1 MESLLLVLLGFFLG
15 LVPGW
20 WSRKQRLKV
29 HWGALRAEVAICRE
43 KAETYLN
50 DNVMSPLYRL
60 PTKAYETSF
69 PVLLSDAAVKEEEVR
84 ELSKF
89 YGMVEDLNRG
99 LDNAA
104 ELHKG
109 NQTGALKTE
118 YKRNC
123 TKAQN
128 ITEPQQGDSN
138 LYSIAVSVIES
149 HF

>member
-1 MESLLLVLLGFFLG
+1 MDSLLLVLLGFFLG

-29 HWGALRAEVAICRE
+29 HWGALRAESAICKE
-43 KAETYLN
+43 KAETYLG
-50 DNVMSPLYRL
+50 DDVMSPLYRL

-69 PVLLSDAAVKEEEVR
+69 PVLLSDAAVKEKEVR
-84 ELSKF
+84 DLSRF
-89 YGMVEDLNRG
+89 YGQVEDLNRG

-104 ELHKG
+104 ELYKE
-109 NQTGALKTE
+109 NRIDLLKTE

-123 TKAQN
+123 TKAHEL
-128 ITEPQQGDSN
+128 IEPQLGSTN
-138 LYSIAVSVIES
+138 LYSNAVALIES